1 MYFSHRKTEY
11 CFICFSNEYHVDTL
25 VVIRVCFVELDN
37 LNGNNN
43 SMCDSEYQLTVL
55 RNVCIHA

>member
-25 VVIRVCFVELDN
+25 VVIRVCFVEVDN

-43 SMCDSEYQLTVL
+43 SM
-55 RNVCIHA
+55 